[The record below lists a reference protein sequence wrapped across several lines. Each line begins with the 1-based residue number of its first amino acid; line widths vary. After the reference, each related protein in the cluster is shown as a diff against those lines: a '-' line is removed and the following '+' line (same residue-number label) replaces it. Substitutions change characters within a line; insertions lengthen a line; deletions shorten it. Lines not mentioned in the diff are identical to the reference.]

1 MATTPPLTDD
11 QQQVLDA
18 VSRVE
23 ADGHEGWLHQVAEAA
38 GREPEATREVLSGL
52 LNEHDLVVE
61 VPTPP
66 EEGEDLGPR
75 YRVKQRP

>member
-1 MATTPPLTDD
+1 MAELTET
-11 QQQVLDA
+11 QQRTLDA

-23 ADGHEGWLHQVAEAA
+23 ANGQQGWLHEVAEEA
-38 GREPEATREVLSGL
+38 GQEPDVAREALSGL
-52 LNEHDLVVE
+52 LNEHDLVQE
-61 VPTPP
+61 VATPA

>member
-1 MATTPPLTDD
+1 MAQLTDS
-11 QQQVLDA
+11 QQRTLDA

-23 ADGHEGWLHQVAEAA
+23 ANRQQGWLDEIAEAS
-38 GREPEATREVLSGL
+38 GQRPEEARQALSAL
-52 LNEHDLVVE
+52 LNEHDLVQE
-61 VPTPP
+61 VTTPD